1 MCVELSAML
10 RVDQLGQI
18 FACTVWEYDLLS
30 QRHEY
35 KGSDMRLDG
44 CMVNKFPLTTCMRTS
59 MYMCASALTNLVMR
73 TYQIF

>member
-44 CMVNKFPLTTCMRTS
+44 CMVNKFPLYYLHADIDVHVRQCS
-59 MYMCASALTNLVMR
+59 Y
-73 TYQIF
+73 